1 MTILNF
7 EKNIKQFVRMYP
19 ITVIYVCVCILFS
32 LLMMIVFNGYSEES
46 LLRMGALSGNSIESG
61 ELWRFVTYSF
71 GHMSLFHLVL
81 NIPFL
86 ILLSRPLENYYGP
99 FLYPV
104 ILILLSV
111 LAGMS
116 VEFVQSSNY
125 PLAGSSG
132 IAYGLI
138 GIYIYYVI
146 FNKDKLNQ
154 DDRRFI
160 TTFSAIGFIM
170 TFTIP
175 DISIIGHLGGFTFG
189 LLLGFITDFMIKKEK
204 RITN

>member
-1 MTILNF
+1 
-7 EKNIKQFVRMYP
+7 
-19 ITVIYVCVCILFS
+19 
-32 LLMMIVFNGYSEES
+32 MIVFNGYSEES
-46 LLRMGALSGNSIESG
+46 LLRMGALSGNSIENG

-86 ILLSRPLENYYGP
+86 ILLSRPLENYYGT

-138 GIYIYYVI
+138 GIYIYYVV

-170 TFTIP
+170 TFMIP

-189 LLLGFITDFMIKKEK
+189 LLVGFITDFMIKKEK